1 MCYKGNEIDFLQTDP
16 QSLTRLWLQVERG
29 FNMKSLKNENREDML
44 ALMRMMIRIRT
55 FEETAARL
63 FLDGRLIGFLHLYSG
78 EEAIATGICACLR
91 KDDCITSTHRG
102 HGHCIAKGADMDRM
116 MAELYGKAT
125 GYSKG
130 KGGSMH
136 IADISK
142 GIIGANGIVGAGIP
156 IAVGSAFAQKYR
168 SQDAVSVAFFGDGAT
183 NRGTFHESLNMAAA
197 LNLPVIFVC
206 ENNQFAM
213 STPFAYHSRNK
224 TISQRAAAYDMPG
237 VRVDGNDP
245 VAVREAMASAVARA
259 RAGEGPTLIECI
271 TWRHYGHF
279 VGDSAPYKKPEDEK
293 EWRDKDPIPIFE
305 KRLLGDG
312 VADASEIKQI
322 WTDAEEEIRAAV
334 KFAED
339 SPFPKVDVMFEDLV
353 F

>member
-1 MCYKGNEIDFLQTDP
+1 
-16 QSLTRLWLQVERG
+16 
-29 FNMKSLKNENREDML
+29 MKASTNGNRENMM
-44 ALMRMMIRIRT
+44 ALLRIMIRIRT

-63 FLDGRLIGFLHLYSG
+63 FLDGKLAGFLHLYSG
-78 EEAIATGICACLR
+78 EEAIAAGVCACLR
-91 KDDCITSTHRG
+91 EDDCITSTHRG
-102 HGHCIAKGADMDRM
+102 HGHCIAKGADVNRM
-116 MAELYGKAT
+116 MAELHGRVT

-156 IAVGSAFAQKYR
+156 IAVGTAYAQKYR

-183 NRGTFHESLNMAAA
+183 NRGTFHESLNMAAV

-206 ENNQFAM
+206 ENNQFGM
-213 STPFAYHSRNK
+213 STPFAYHSKNK
-224 TISQRAAAYDMPG
+224 TVSQRAAAYDMPG

-245 VAVREAMASAVARA
+245 VAVREATAPAVARA
-259 RAGEGPTLIECI
+259 RAGEGPTLIECL

-279 VGDSAPYKKPEDEK
+279 LGDSAPYKKPDDEK
-293 EWRDKDPIPIFE
+293 EWRARDPVPNFE
-305 KRLLGDG
+305 KRLLDNGI
-312 VADASEIKQI
+312 ADASEVKKI

-334 KFAED
+334 KFAEA
-339 SPFPKVDVMFEDLV
+339 SSYPKAEVMYEDLA